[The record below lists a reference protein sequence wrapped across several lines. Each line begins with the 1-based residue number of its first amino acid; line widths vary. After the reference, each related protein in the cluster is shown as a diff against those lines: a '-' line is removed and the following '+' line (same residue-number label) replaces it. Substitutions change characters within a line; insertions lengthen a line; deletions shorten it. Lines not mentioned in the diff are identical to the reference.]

1 MSLDIRYPIG
11 WMFSLFGVILALF
24 GLLGD
29 KQIYARSLGININLD
44 AGVGL
49 LAFGIVM
56 LLLAWRGSTKAKAKA
71 GSQTGAKA

>member
-11 WMFSLFGVILALF
+11 WMFSLFGVILVLF

-29 KQIYARSLGININLD
+29 KQIYARSLGVNINFD

-49 LAFGIVM
+49 LGFGILM
-56 LLLAWRGSTKAKAKA
+56 LWLAWRGSTKAKARP
-71 GSQTGAKA
+71 QTGAKT

>member
-24 GLLGD
+24 GLFGD
-29 KQIYARSLGININLD
+29 QEIYSRSLGVNINFD

-49 LAFGIVM
+49 LVFGLSM
-56 LLLAWRGSTKAKAKA
+56 LLLAWRGSAKLKAASHTSTKA
-71 GSQTGAKA
+71 

>member
-1 MSLDIRYPIG
+1 MSLDIRYQIG
-11 WMFSLFGVILALF
+11 WMFSLFGVILAVF

-29 KQIYARSLGININLD
+29 KQIYARSLGVNINLD

-56 LLLAWRGSTKAKAKA
+56 LLLAWRGSAKAKA
-71 GSQTGAKA
+71 GPQTGAKA

>member
-1 MSLDIRYPIG
+1 MSLDIRFPIG
-11 WMFSLFGVILALF
+11 WMFSLFGVILVLF

-29 KQIYARSLGININLD
+29 KQIYARSLGININFD

-56 LLLAWRGSTKAKAKA
+56 LLLAWRGSSKAKAKA
-71 GSQTGAKA
+71 AAEPDAKA

>member
-11 WMFSLFGVILALF
+11 WMFSLFGVILTVF

-29 KQIYARSLGININLD
+29 KQIYARSLGVNINLD

-56 LLLAWRGSTKAKAKA
+56 LLLAWRGSAKAKA
-71 GSQTGAKA
+71 GPQTGAKA

>member
-29 KQIYARSLGININLD
+29 KQIYSRSLGINVNFD
-44 AGVGL
+44 AGLGL
-49 LAFGIVM
+49 LAFGLLM
-56 LLLAWRGSTKAKAKA
+56 LLLAWRGSAKLKAGARTAAKA
-71 GSQTGAKA
+71 

>member
-11 WMFSLFGVILALF
+11 WMFSLFGVILVLF

-29 KQIYARSLGININLD
+29 KQIYARSLGVNINFD

-49 LAFGIVM
+49 LGFGILM
-56 LLLAWRGSTKAKAKA
+56 LWLAWRGSAKARP
-71 GSQTGAKA
+71 QTGAKT

>member
-11 WMFSLFGVILALF
+11 WMFSLFGVILALY

-29 KQIYARSLGININLD
+29 KQIYARSLGVNINLD

-56 LLLAWRGSTKAKAKA
+56 LLLAWRGSAKAKAKA
-71 GSQTGAKA
+71 GPQTGAKA

>member
-24 GLLGD
+24 GLFGD
-29 KQIYARSLGININLD
+29 KQIYARSLGVNINFD

-56 LLLAWRGSTKAKAKA
+56 LLLAWRGSAKAKTKA
-71 GSQTGAKA
+71 EPQTGAKA

>member
-29 KQIYARSLGININLD
+29 KQIYSRSLGININFD
-44 AGVGL
+44 AGLGL
-49 LAFGIVM
+49 LAFGLLM
-56 LLLAWRGSTKAKAKA
+56 LLLAWRGSAKLKAGARTAAKA
-71 GSQTGAKA
+71 

>member
-29 KQIYARSLGININLD
+29 KQIYSRSLGININFDTGL
-44 AGVGL
+44 GL
-49 LAFGIVM
+49 LAFGLLM
-56 LLLAWRGSTKAKAKA
+56 LLLAWRGSAKLKAGAHTAAKA
-71 GSQTGAKA
+71 

>member
-11 WMFSLFGVILALF
+11 WMFSLFGVILAAF
-24 GLLGD
+24 GLFGD
-29 KQIYARSLGININLD
+29 KQIYARSLGVNINFD

-56 LLLAWRGSTKAKAKA
+56 LLLAWRGSVKAKATA
-71 GSQTGAKA
+71 GPQTGAKA

>member
-11 WMFSLFGVILALF
+11 WMFSLFGVILALY

-29 KQIYARSLGININLD
+29 KQIYARSLGVNINLD

-56 LLLAWRGSTKAKAKA
+56 LLLAWRGSAKAKAKA
-71 GSQTGAKA
+71 GPQTRAKA

>member
-24 GLLGD
+24 GLFGD
-29 KQIYARSLGININLD
+29 QEIYARSLGVNINFD

-49 LAFGIVM
+49 LVFGLLM
-56 LLLAWRGSTKAKAKA
+56 LLLAWRGSTKVKA
-71 GSQTGAKA
+71 GPQTSTKA

>member
-24 GLLGD
+24 GLFGD
-29 KQIYARSLGININLD
+29 KHIYARSMGVNINFD

-56 LLLAWRGSTKAKAKA
+56 LLLAWRGSAKAKAKA
-71 GSQTGAKA
+71 GPEPDAKA

>member
-29 KQIYARSLGININLD
+29 KQIYSRSLGVNINFD

-49 LAFGIVM
+49 LVFGLLM
-56 LLLAWRGSTKAKAKA
+56 LLLAWRGSAKVKAASHNATKA
-71 GSQTGAKA
+71 

>member
-1 MSLDIRYPIG
+1 MNLDIRYPIG

-29 KQIYARSLGININLD
+29 KQIYARSLGININFD

-49 LAFGIVM
+49 FVFGILM
-56 LLLAWRGSTKAKAKA
+56 LLLAWRGSAKTKAEPQTAAKN
-71 GSQTGAKA
+71 

>member
-29 KQIYARSLGININLD
+29 KQIYSRSLGVNINFD
-44 AGVGL
+44 AGLGL
-49 LAFGIVM
+49 LAFGLVM
-56 LLLAWRGSTKAKAKA
+56 LLLAWRGSAKLKASSQTSAKA
-71 GSQTGAKA
+71 